1 MEESSGRALTPKA
14 LRTRERILEAAL
26 ALFAEKGYEATTMR
40 DVAREA
46 GASLGLAY
54 RYFASKEEFAL
65 ALYMGLAEGSE
76 EWARDGLI
84 GGTVAERFETAMVA
98 KLDQVSPHR
107 GPLAALLSRA
117 LDPDSSISALGEGT
131 AAVREKMGGV
141 FLEVVRGAS
150 DAPGEKQARELG
162 NVLYALHLA
171 ILLYWF
177 HDRTPGARATRDLVG
192 SAREALRY
200 LRPALRLP
208 PMSRVLSWL
217 AGTVISKQD
226 EIMKQSTSTVR
237 PNAAEV
243 ALGDALE
250 WGIQRWVAWSGREA
264 RISEAPWLEGPIGE
278 SR

>member
-1 MEESSGRALTPKA
+1 VGGTSGRGLTSKA
-14 LRTRERILEAAL
+14 LRTRGRILEAAL
-26 ALFAEKGYEATTMR
+26 ALFAEGGYEATTMR
-40 DVAREA
+40 DVARES

-65 ALYMGLAEGSE
+65 ALYMRLAEESE
-76 EWARDGLI
+76 EWSREGLV
-84 GGTVAERFETAMVA
+84 GGTVSERFERAMVV

-117 LDPDSSISALGEGT
+117 LDPNSPISALGEGT

-141 FLEVVRGAS
+141 FLEIVRGAS
-150 DAPGEKQARELG
+150 DAPGERQTRELG

-192 SAREALRY
+192 SARETLRY

-208 PMSRVLSWL
+208 PMSRVLSRL
-217 AGTVISKQD
+217 AG
-226 EIMKQSTSTVR
+226 
-237 PNAAEV
+237 
-243 ALGDALE
+243 ALGDIGMNAT
-250 WGIQRWVAWSGREA
+250 
-264 RISEAPWLEGPIGE
+264 APTAEE
-278 SR
+278 SV

>member
-1 MEESSGRALTPKA
+1 

-26 ALFAEKGYEATTMR
+26 RLFAEKGYEATTMR

-65 ALYMGLAEGSE
+65 ALYMRLAEESE
-76 EWARDGLI
+76 GWAREGLV
-84 GGTVAERFETAMVA
+84 GGTIAERFERAMVV

-107 GPLAALLSRA
+107 GPLAALMSRA
-117 LDPDSSISALGEGT
+117 LDPDSPISALGEGT

-150 DAPGEKQARELG
+150 DAPREEQARELG
-162 NVLYALHLA
+162 NLLYALHLA

-177 HDRTPGARATRDLVG
+177 HDRTPEARATRELVG
-192 SAREALRY
+192 SARDTLRY

-208 PMSRVLSWL
+208 PLSRVLSRI
-217 AGTVISKQD
+217 AD
-226 EIMKQSTSTVR
+226 
-237 PNAAEV
+237 
-243 ALGDALE
+243 ALGNVVMNAT
-250 WGIQRWVAWSGREA
+250 GSPAG
-264 RISEAPWLEGPIGE
+264 GPKE
-278 SR
+278 T

>member
-1 MEESSGRALTPKA
+1 MAGSSERVLTPKA
-14 LRTRERILEAAL
+14 RRTRERILEAAL
-26 ALFAEKGYEATTMR
+26 ALFAERGYEATTMR

-65 ALYMGLAEGSE
+65 ALYMRLAEESE
-76 EWARDGLI
+76 EWAREGLV
-84 GGTVAERFETAMVA
+84 GGTVAERFEAATLA

-117 LDPDSSISALGEGT
+117 LDPNSPISALGEGT
-131 AAVREKMGGV
+131 AAVREKTGDV

-177 HDRTPGARATRDLVG
+177 HDKTPGARTTRELMG
-192 SAREALRY
+192 SARDALRY

-208 PMSRVLSWL
+208 PMSRVLSGL
-217 AGTVISKQD
+217 AG
-226 EIMKQSTSTVR
+226 
-237 PNAAEV
+237 
-243 ALGDALE
+243 ALGDVGMNATSPTAQE
-250 WGIQRWVAWSGREA
+250 SG
-264 RISEAPWLEGPIGE
+264 GE
-278 SR
+278 R

>member
-1 MEESSGRALTPKA
+1 MEESAGRVLTPKA
-14 LRTRERILEAAL
+14 RCTRERILEAAL

-46 GASLGLAY
+46 RASLGLAY

-65 ALYMGLAEGSE
+65 ALYMGLAEETE
-76 EWARDGLI
+76 EWAREGLQ
-84 GGTVAERFETAMVA
+84 GGTIAERFERAMVA

-117 LDPDSSISALGEGT
+117 LDPNSPISALGEGT
-131 AAVREKMGGV
+131 AAVREKTGDV

-150 DAPGEKQARELG
+150 DALGEKQARELG

-177 HDRTPGARATRDLVG
+177 HDKTPGARATRDLVG

-208 PMSRVLSWL
+208 PMSRVLSGL
-217 AGTVISKQD
+217 AG
-226 EIMKQSTSTVR
+226 
-237 PNAAEV
+237 
-243 ALGDALE
+243 ALE
-250 WGIQRWVAWSGREA
+250 N
-264 RISEAPWLEGPIGE
+264 IGMNATGQPVD
-278 SR
+278 

>member
-1 MEESSGRALTPKA
+1 MEGSSERVLTPKA
-14 LRTRERILEAAL
+14 RRTRERILGAAL
-26 ALFAEKGYEATTMR
+26 ALFAERGYEATTMR

-54 RYFASKEEFAL
+54 RYFAAKEGFAL
-65 ALYMGLAEGSE
+65 ALYMRLAEESE
-76 EWARDGLI
+76 EWARERLR
-84 GGTVAERFETAMVA
+84 GGTIAERFELAMLA

-117 LDPDSSISALGEGT
+117 LDPNSPISALGEGT
-131 AAVREKMGGV
+131 SAVREKMGGV

-150 DAPGEKQARELG
+150 DAPREKQARELG
-162 NVLYALHLA
+162 KVLYSLHLA

-208 PMSRVLSWL
+208 PMSRVLSRL
-217 AGTVISKQD
+217 A
-226 EIMKQSTSTVR
+226 
-237 PNAAEV
+237 N
-243 ALGDALE
+243 ALE
-250 WGIQRWVAWSGREA
+250 DVSIGDPGSGGA
-264 RISEAPWLEGPIGE
+264 GKPEGL
-278 SR
+278 